1 MKITK
6 VTPMTM
12 GTDWRN
18 ITFVKVETD
27 EGLTGVADVRALN
40 RTETVV
46 GYLSESV
53 PRYVLGADPFEI
65 ESLVHRMSL
74 QDFGRAGEVVMTGV
88 ALIEIACWDI
98 VGQALGQPVYRLLGG
113 AVRDKI
119 KAYANGWYTVE
130 RTPDEFHAAA
140 TRVVERGYLALKFDP
155 FGAGFYEIERAEKRR
170 VVSLVEAVRDAVGPD
185 VDILIEMHG
194 RFNPVTAI
202 EMANELAPFK
212 PSWYEEPT
220 PPENLAALKK
230 VADAIAPLGIPI
242 ATGERLHTPFE
253 YRELFELQAADII
266 QTDITHFG
274 GILNTKK
281 LAAWANAYYM
291 LIAPHNVGGPVST
304 AAALHLAASTPNF
317 KIQEYFNDFA
327 ESYVQEAATGLP
339 KVVDGYFAL
348 PEGPGL
354 GLTLNEDVIEAHPQP
369 RCPLQ
374 PLRRGLAQTQRLTA
388 VRQSPLIHGST
399 QPGLP
404 MGTRLSHAN
413 ADRLRSLCVQL
424 GLHHE
429 TIVVHHEH
437 PIKSR
442 QHEQQHN
449 SDLADSE
456 HAQRGHADQP
466 HCIHR
471 MTAGQD
477 RPVARSNE
485 PRPGHGQQVTD
496 TRTARWSRPRQA
508 PANSQIE
515 QATSPEIHA
524 PGGTPV
530 RSAAQ
535 RTGESQTAGLGV
547 RWASTTGRMHAA
559 SGAVTPAARLP
570 HRPADPPVRPTPARP
585 AAPQPLAQATP
596 NRERPAQPQAH
607 TQQQTQGRRQSPT
620 ASSPTSGGRSR
631 ARN

>member
-12 GTDWRN
+12 GTEWRN

-27 EGLTGVADVRALN
+27 EGLVGVADVRALN

-46 GYLSESV
+46 GYLSESA

-65 ESLVHRMSL
+65 ERLVHRMSL
-74 QDFGRAGEVVMTGV
+74 QDFGRAGEVVMTGI

-113 AVRDKI
+113 AVRDRI
-119 KAYANGWYTVE
+119 RAYANGWYTVE
-130 RTPDEFHAAA
+130 RTPEEFHAAA
-140 TRVVERGYLALKFDP
+140 TRVVERGYTALKFDP
-155 FGAGFYEIERAEKRR
+155 FGAGFYEIDRKEKRR
-170 VVSLVEAVRDAVGPD
+170 VISLVEAVRDAVGPD
-185 VDILIEMHG
+185 TDILIEMHG
-194 RFNPVTAI
+194 RFNPATAI

-354 GLTLNEDVIEAHPQP
+354 GLKLNEDVIEAHPQ
-369 RCPLQ
+369 RDVHFNLF
-374 PLRRGLAQTQRLTA
+374 AEDW
-388 VRQSPLIHGST
+388 HK
-399 QPGLP
+399 
-404 MGTRLSHAN
+404 
-413 ADRLRSLCVQL
+413 RS
-424 GLHHE
+424 
-429 TIVVHHEH
+429 
-437 PIKSR
+437 
-442 QHEQQHN
+442 
-449 SDLADSE
+449 
-456 HAQRGHADQP
+456 
-466 HCIHR
+466 
-471 MTAGQD
+471 M
-477 RPVARSNE
+477 
-485 PRPGHGQQVTD
+485 
-496 TRTARWSRPRQA
+496 
-508 PANSQIE
+508 
-515 QATSPEIHA
+515 
-524 PGGTPV
+524 
-530 RSAAQ
+530 
-535 RTGESQTAGLGV
+535 
-547 RWASTTGRMHAA
+547 
-559 SGAVTPAARLP
+559 
-570 HRPADPPVRPTPARP
+570 
-585 AAPQPLAQATP
+585 
-596 NRERPAQPQAH
+596 
-607 TQQQTQGRRQSPT
+607 
-620 ASSPTSGGRSR
+620 
-631 ARN
+631 

>member
-12 GTDWRN
+12 GTEWRN

-27 EGLTGVADVRALN
+27 EGLTGIADVRALN

-46 GYLSESV
+46 GYLTESV

-113 AVRDKI
+113 AVRDEI

-130 RTPDEFHAAA
+130 RSPEEFHAAA
-140 TRVVERGYLALKFDP
+140 TRVMERGYRALKFDP
-155 FGAGFYEIERAEKRR
+155 FGDGFYEIERSEKRR

-185 VDILIEMHG
+185 VDILVEMHG

-202 EMANELAPFK
+202 EMANELAPYK

-253 YRELFELQAADII
+253 YRELFELQCADII

-317 KIQEYFNDFA
+317 KIQEYFNDFGEA
-327 ESYVQEAATGLP
+327 FVQEAATGLP

-354 GLTLNEDVIEAHPQP
+354 GLTLNEDVIEAHPQ
-369 RCPLQ
+369 RDVHFNLF
-374 PLRRGLAQTQRLTA
+374 AQDW
-388 VRQSPLIHGST
+388 HK
-399 QPGLP
+399 
-404 MGTRLSHAN
+404 
-413 ADRLRSLCVQL
+413 RSV
-424 GLHHE
+424 
-429 TIVVHHEH
+429 
-437 PIKSR
+437 
-442 QHEQQHN
+442 
-449 SDLADSE
+449 
-456 HAQRGHADQP
+456 
-466 HCIHR
+466 
-471 MTAGQD
+471 
-477 RPVARSNE
+477 
-485 PRPGHGQQVTD
+485 
-496 TRTARWSRPRQA
+496 
-508 PANSQIE
+508 
-515 QATSPEIHA
+515 
-524 PGGTPV
+524 
-530 RSAAQ
+530 
-535 RTGESQTAGLGV
+535 
-547 RWASTTGRMHAA
+547 
-559 SGAVTPAARLP
+559 
-570 HRPADPPVRPTPARP
+570 
-585 AAPQPLAQATP
+585 
-596 NRERPAQPQAH
+596 
-607 TQQQTQGRRQSPT
+607 
-620 ASSPTSGGRSR
+620 
-631 ARN
+631 